1 MPLLRWSQSTMLP
14 ASPPSSALYW
24 HEHRTLIASKLM
36 QHCTSTSELP
46 LRQTGIALEPKA
58 AVQAEKE
65 VTTFKKYF

>member
-1 MPLLRWSQSTMLP
+1 LWCLYDPTLTEIKRFE
-14 ASPPSSALYW
+14 SPFPGFW
-24 HEHRTLIASKLM
+24 G
-36 QHCTSTSELP
+36 TSELP